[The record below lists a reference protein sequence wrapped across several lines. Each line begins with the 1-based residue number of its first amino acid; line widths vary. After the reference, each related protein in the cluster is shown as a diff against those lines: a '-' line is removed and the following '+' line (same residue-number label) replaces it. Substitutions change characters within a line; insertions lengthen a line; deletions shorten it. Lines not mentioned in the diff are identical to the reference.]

1 MPAGQS
7 QAKDQLTELLQ
18 ELRVA
23 LPGVQVLL
31 AVLLTIPFD
40 ARFADLDQTERNV
53 FFGAVLSATA
63 ATVLMIA
70 PSAQHRFAWPV
81 TDDEMAW
88 ILRIGTIEARLGLI
102 ALAIS
107 ISASVYVVA
116 ALVFGTGGGLA
127 IGTLIGGLAA
137 ILWIALPLAG
147 RRWARGRPTGS

>member
-1 MPAGQS
+1 VPVEQRE
-7 QAKDQLTELLQ
+7 AKDQLAELLQ

-53 FFGAVLSATA
+53 FFSAILSAAA

-81 TDDEMAW
+81 TTQEMAW

-116 ALVFGTGGGLA
+116 ALVFGASAGLIVGILVGGLA
-127 IGTLIGGLAA
+127 GL
-137 ILWIALPLAG
+137 LWIALPMAG
-147 RRWARGRPTGS
+147 RRRLRGRAPRT